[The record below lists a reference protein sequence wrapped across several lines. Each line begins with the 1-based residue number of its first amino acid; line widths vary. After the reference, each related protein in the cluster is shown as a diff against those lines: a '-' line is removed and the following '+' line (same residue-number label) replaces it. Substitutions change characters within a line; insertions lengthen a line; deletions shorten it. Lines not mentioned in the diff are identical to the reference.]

1 LNQATPVAPPARLL
15 IVDDNPVDV
24 QIVRYALQE
33 EIDWLTEIVVAQDGQ
48 EAIDYL
54 LDRVASG
61 EVRRPD
67 VVILDLNL
75 PKRDGTEVLQVMK
88 ATPTLADIPVLI
100 LSCYPEDVIREKTL
114 QADVAANA
122 YITKPSGLEEFAELG
137 TKVRKCCTAQERR
150 LHGRTTAG

>member
-54 LDRVASG
+54 LDKVASG
-61 EVRRPD
+61 DVRHPD
-67 VVILDLNL
+67 VIVLDLNL
-75 PKRDGTEVLQVMK
+75 PKRDGTEVLQVVK
-88 ATPTLADIPVLI
+88 STPALEHIPVLI

-114 QADVAANA
+114 QANVAANA
-122 YITKPSGLEEFAELG
+122 YITKPSGLDEFAELG
-137 TKVRKCCTAQERR
+137 SKVRSCCAAQERR
-150 LHGRTTAG
+150 LYGRTTAG

>member
-1 LNQATPVAPPARLL
+1 LNQTTPVAAPARLL

-54 LDRVASG
+54 LDKVASG

-67 VVILDLNL
+67 VVVLDLNL
-75 PKRDGTEVLQVMK
+75 PKRDGIEVLQIMK
-88 ATPTLADIPVLI
+88 AAPTLAGIPVLI

-114 QADVAANA
+114 QANVAANA
-122 YITKPSGLEEFAELG
+122 YITKPSGLDEFAELG
-137 TKVRKCCTAQERR
+137 SKVRKCCVAQERR

>member
-1 LNQATPVAPPARLL
+1 LNQATPVAAPTRIL

-33 EIDWLTEIVVAQDGQ
+33 ETDWLTEIVVAMDGQ

-54 LDRVASG
+54 LHKVASG

-67 VVILDLNL
+67 LVILDLNL
-75 PKRDGTEVLQVMK
+75 PKREGTEVLQVMNST
-88 ATPTLADIPVLI
+88 AALADVPVLI

-114 QADVAANA
+114 QANVAANA
-122 YITKPSGLEEFAELG
+122 YMTKPSGIEEFAELG
-137 TKVRKCCTAQERR
+137 SKVRKCCATQERR
-150 LHGRTTAG
+150 LDGRTTAG